1 MEAQHEHSNSIRT
14 YKLRGARITHSQEA
28 AIERHWQTFGVEIGD
43 EAIDLHSLFPDLN
56 HVVLEIG
63 TGMGEATA
71 EMAAADPTIGIVA
84 LEIHRPGI
92 GSLLWR
98 IDQSGV
104 TNVRIIHD
112 DVMLVLPGKILD
124 GSIDE
129 IRIYFP
135 DPWPKLRHHKRR
147 LLQGNFLN
155 LLAQKLRT
163 GGLLHIATDWQPY
176 ADWIAERLDQVPEF
190 SGGVV
195 SRPANRTFTRFE
207 KQGLDKEHQVTD
219 FHYFKK

>member
-1 MEAQHEHSNSIRT
+1 MEAQHDHSNSIRT

-28 AIERHWQTFGVEIGD
+28 AIERHWQRFGVEIG
-43 EAIDLHSLFPDLN
+43 EQAIGLHSLFPELN

-104 TNVRIIHD
+104 TNVRI
-112 DVMLVLPGKILD
+112 
-124 GSIDE
+124 
-129 IRIYFP
+129 
-135 DPWPKLRHHKRR
+135 
-147 LLQGNFLN
+147 
-155 LLAQKLRT
+155 
-163 GGLLHIATDWQPY
+163 
-176 ADWIAERLDQVPEF
+176 EF
-190 SGGVV
+190 ACSC
-195 SRPANRTFTRFE
+195 
-207 KQGLDKEHQVTD
+207 
-219 FHYFKK
+219 